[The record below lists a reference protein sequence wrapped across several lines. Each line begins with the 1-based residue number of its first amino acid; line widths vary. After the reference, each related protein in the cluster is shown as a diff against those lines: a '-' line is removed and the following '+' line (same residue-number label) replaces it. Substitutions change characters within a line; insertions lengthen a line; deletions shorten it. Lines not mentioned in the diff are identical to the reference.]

1 MEDLCYRFPHVV
13 SMILK
18 DLDNQSLIKSMEAN
32 RELNNFLSNDRIYW
46 IRVLLHYKT
55 NFMQFKESWRRS
67 LCQVPAVKSKELAI
81 AADDFFKYRKSRF
94 DKQWSP
100 LHISAHNG
108 SLEIYK
114 YISKKCGCINHVGD
128 NGVTA
133 IHMAAG
139 EGHLEIVKFIIDNLQ
154 NQNQP
159 AVQGMAFGDQI
170 DKNPR
175 KADGRT
181 PLHFA
186 ALNGHFETC
195 KFILKLLTNKN
206 PRDKEGLT
214 PLHEAALEGHDKVYE
229 LIMEDLED
237 KNPGDNFG
245 VTPLHWA
252 SYFNHP
258 KTVKLIMC
266 HLQDKNPEGMVGV
279 TPLQV
284 AAEFGHLEVVKLF
297 VEHPDVKILCDG
309 SYTLLHSAA
318 RYGNHA
324 LCKLLIEN
332 SEHKNYVDKSGWTP
346 LHYAAI
352 NGHFAIC
359 ELLFPY
365 FGDKC
370 YFNNVWTLGHFAMK
384 NGDSR
389 YWQEIGKGLKSV
401 GPKTNAGV
409 TFLQLIALNFD
420 VMKAM

>member
-154 NQNQP
+154 DNN
-159 AVQGMAFGDQI
+159 
-170 DKNPR
+170 KNPG
-175 KADGRT
+175 ATDPDGLT
-181 PLHFA
+181 PLHLA
-186 ALNGHFETC
+186 ALRGHFETC
-195 KFILKLLTNKN
+195 EFIMNLLTNKN
-206 PRDKEGLT
+206 PRTKG
-214 PLHEAALEGHDKVYE
+214 
-229 LIMEDLED
+229 
-237 KNPGDNFG
+237 
-245 VTPLHWA
+245 
-252 SYFNHP
+252 
-258 KTVKLIMC
+258 
-266 HLQDKNPEGMVGV
+266 
-279 TPLQV
+279 
-284 AAEFGHLEVVKLF
+284 
-297 VEHPDVKILCDG
+297 
-309 SYTLLHSAA
+309 
-318 RYGNHA
+318 
-324 LCKLLIEN
+324 
-332 SEHKNYVDKSGWTP
+332 GWTP
-346 LHYAAI
+346 LHCVAE
-352 NGHFAIC
+352 H
-359 ELLFPY
+359 PVR
-365 FGDKC
+365 K
-370 YFNNVWTLGHFAMK
+370 
-384 NGDSR
+384 
-389 YWQEIGKGLKSV
+389 
-401 GPKTNAGV
+401 
-409 TFLQLIALNFD
+409 
-420 VMKAM
+420 